1 MPFISSSRV
10 NTASFSLFKRSM
22 MQDASLPLTDVID
35 DQRWQQ
41 VFDDHEI
48 EFGNDTDAVYTPA
61 ITLWALLSQVFFSG
75 EQRSC
80 KAAVIRVA
88 SLGAALGR
96 RVCSTNTGAY
106 CRARLKLPFTV
117 IREIVRGIATDAE
130 TACPQNVNQTREQS
144 TARLA
149 PPVVADVKSRSTNGR
164 ILLVDGFTITAADT
178 PENQRVYPQNPAQK
192 PGLGFPI
199 LRCVSLISMTTGL
212 LVDLVTGPYSG
223 KGSGETALFWQML
236 NTLQP
241 GDTLVADSYYCTY
254 WLVSACRARGVQIL
268 MKNHHLRDDHPG
280 AARRLSKQERLVI
293 WLRPLVCPA
302 WMTSQEYRQQPETLT
317 VRMVDVQISEP
328 GYRAK
333 TFTITTTIV
342 DRKSCPARWIAAMYQ
357 SRWLIELDIRSI
369 KCSLGMDILRAK
381 TPAMVLTELWSCL
394 LAYNLIRFKMLQSG
408 ITAGRDPRSLSFTTT
423 QQMLATNWLPGA
435 VTKITGELV
444 KLGQQIPCSER
455 VGQRTGRAEPRARK
469 RRTKALALLQK
480 PRYHYHQQRKAI
492 V

>member
-1 MPFISSSRV
+1 MPFISSSRF
-10 NTASFSLFKRSM
+10 NAASFSIFKRSM
-22 MQDASLPLTDVID
+22 LQADTLPLTDVID

-41 VFDDHEI
+41 VFEDHEI
-48 EFGNDTDAVYTPA
+48 DFGSDAEAVYTPA

-88 SLGAALGR
+88 ALWSALGQ

-117 IREIVRGIATDAE
+117 IRDIVRGIAADAE
-130 TACPQNVNQTREQS
+130 AACDHNSRQTREHS
-144 TARLA
+144 AAHLT
-149 PPVVADVKSRSTNGR
+149 PPVVADVKSRSTGGR

-178 PENQRVYPQNPAQK
+178 PENQRVYPQNSVQK

-199 LRCVSLISMTTGL
+199 LRCVSLISMSTGL
-212 LVDLVTGPYSG
+212 LIDLVTGPYSG

-236 NTLQP
+236 ETLQP

-268 MKNHHLRDDHPG
+268 MKNHHLRDDHPQD
-280 AARRLSKQERLVI
+280 AQRLGKNERLVT
-293 WLRPLVCPA
+293 WSRPLQRPF
-302 WMTSQEYRQQPETLT
+302 WMSKDAYKRQPKTLT
-317 VRMVDVQISEP
+317 VRMVDVQIRQP

-333 TFTITTTIV
+333 TFTITTTIT
-342 DRKSCPARWIAAMYQ
+342 DRKACPARWIAAVYQ

-381 TPAMVLTELWSCL
+381 SPGMILTELWSCL
-394 LAYNLIRFKMLQSG
+394 LAYNLIRLKMLQSG

-423 QQMLATNWLPGA
+423 QQLLAANWLLGA
-435 VTKITGELV
+435 ATDVTDELAA
-444 KLGQQIPCSER
+444 LGQQIPNSER
-455 VGQRTGRAEPRARK
+455 VGHRNGRAEPRANK
-469 RRTKALALLQK
+469 RRTKALALMK
-480 PRYHYHQQRKAI
+480 EPRYNYHKARKA
-492 V
+492 VV